1 MHDAQK
7 GRPQTTI
14 IVGAGPGIGLAV
26 ARRFARGGGSVG
38 LVARSKT
45 RLAELAE
52 ILRGD
57 GVDAAWQT
65 ADATDPEMLRAAL
78 NRLAEQL
85 GPIDVLCFCP
95 LPDIDLIRPVMKT
108 SARHLGASAAL
119 SVGGAAT
126 AVQTLVPAMIERG
139 RGSVLFTTGSGAI
152 NPTPERAASVV
163 STAAET
169 AYVSILHHALAQ
181 QNVRVGQLV
190 IVGAVGPGQ
199 KHEPDA
205 VADALWAMHTADG
218 GVMTVLDR
226 PVAADARATHDC

>member
-1 MHDAQK
+1 MRDARIGQ
-7 GRPQTTI
+7 PHATI

-26 ARRFARGGGSVG
+26 ARRFARGGGRVG
-38 LVARSKT
+38 LVSRSAS
-45 RLAELAE
+45 RLAGLAE
-52 ILRGD
+52 TLRGE
-57 GVDAAWQT
+57 GTDAAWQP
-65 ADATDPEMLRAAL
+65 ADATDPDVLRAAL
-78 NRLAEQL
+78 ARLAEQL

-95 LPDIDLIRPVMKT
+95 LPDIDLIRPVMQT
-108 SARHLGASAAL
+108 SALQFSASAAL

-152 NPTPERAASVV
+152 NPMPERAASVV

-169 AYVSILHHALAQ
+169 AYISILHRALVP

-205 VADALWAMHTADG
+205 VADTLWAMHTEEGD
-218 GVMTVLDR
+218 VVTVLDR
-226 PVAADARATHDC
+226 PTVAPV